1 MIYKLATMIG
11 QFDTYQSPVFFS
23 PPNYGIPASLGQ
35 GFIDAQGAPG
45 PLLRCAA
52 NQWVSYTPKNS
63 RWLLIY
69 HWQAELKARFL
80 SVHAREMPGT
90 LSSPTY
96 YLSSQ
101 RSKRPLRSRP
111 QNTQFWT
118 LEDRMKRIQSRATF
132 RRRSASQNRF
142 QRSTMP
148 DLKVL
153 HTHYARQHMHGEAY
167 DQYECG
173 QSSPKRKR
181 AVIGIRNENKPTR
194 EILPFVRPRNSY
206 QCSFDER
213 QPQWSPDV
221 EGLVDSQINVIVDH
235 EMADVRDESWF
246 QSNATSGL
254 SISADSTST
263 KRVLDGVSRIFEKA
277 MASKKTTDPRR
288 RPRPAMVD
296 IDMIADLP
304 SASHHR
310 PCRDIYQ
317 AGHIGRNES
326 SGGIK
331 ASEPMQTT
339 ADLMRETF
347 GDGEADDADSVVS
360 MIRYMNIL

>member
-1 MIYKLATMIG
+1 MIYKLATMTG
-11 QFDTYQSPVFFS
+11 QFDTYQFPVFFS
-23 PPNYGIPASLGQ
+23 PPNHGIPASLGR
-35 GFIDAQGAPG
+35 GFSDAQGAPG

-63 RWLLIY
+63 RWLLTY
-69 HWQAELKARFL
+69 HF
-80 SVHAREMPGT
+80 HAREMPGT
-90 LSSPTY
+90 PSSPTY

-101 RSKRPLRSRP
+101 RSKRPLRSRL

-181 AVIGIRNENKPTR
+181 AVIGIRNENKLTR
-194 EILPFVRPRNSY
+194 EILLFVRPRNSY
-206 QCSFDER
+206 QSSYDER

-235 EMADVRDESWF
+235 EMADVKDESWF

-263 KRVLDGVSRIFEKA
+263 KRVLDGVSRIFEGA

-296 IDMIADLP
+296 IDMIAHEDLL
-304 SASHHR
+304 STSHHR

-326 SGGIK
+326 LGGIK

-339 ADLMRETF
+339 ADLMREIF